1 MALKAS
7 DLEVLRIVI
16 GLSGIEV
23 DHFGLWHDKAAN
35 AVATPDAGLID
46 PVTGLTFPDL
56 NAPPTELTQTNL
68 ILPRTLRLPQRRETA
83 PCSVIRP
90 SLTEN
95 AGAVATIKSFTS
107 DLLFAGQ
114 STAFFDFIM
123 LAVEADAARRDL

>member
-83 PCSVIRP
+83 PLFRHPSFSYRERRGGCDYQIVYIR
-90 SLTEN
+90 
-95 AGAVATIKSFTS
+95 
-107 DLLFAGQ
+107 
-114 STAFFDFIM
+114 ST
-123 LAVEADAARRDL
+123 LRRPIHCIL